1 MPNQFILSICI
12 PSRNRQIW
20 FKQTIDA
27 LRLSPRTDIQLVLAD
42 NSDDPSI
49 MNDFMRDLEGDP
61 RIVYLPSTGETLSMI
76 DNWERTAAAATGDY
90 MVFIGDDD
98 YVDPDV
104 AELIK
109 RVLVDNPDID
119 AFGWRLLGYTWP
131 HPSRGKLAVQVPFD
145 DSVVRVE
152 QSELFGRMFGWI
164 DSRHVPT
171 SGFSVYHNAVSRKLM
186 ERIRAIYGNRYFEHP
201 VVDYDSAFKVICH
214 GTRFV
219 ATARPFGVMGSCP
232 ASNSFGVGKFK
243 DMREKMSIFAAEA
256 KRDFARD
263 PLFREFPFTLEI
275 GTTAAVGIAQHW
287 YKKTYGITYENW
299 GENFARACAMDCE
312 NYLDRDSFEAA
323 SEGYRTAFS
332 LWEGGRYLPFFRPSF
347 NELAAEKR
355 GGVASGFTDKVVMID
370 QDIPVSTPAELF
382 NVVRGMVTP
391 VDMLNIP
398 AGGLRLP
405 RETQARGLHLLSA

>member
-1 MPNQFILSICI
+1 MSNQFLLSICI

-76 DNWERTAAAATGDY
+76 DNWVRTAAAATGDY

-98 YVDPDV
+98 YVDPEV
-104 AELIK
+104 AAFMH
-109 RVLVDNPDID
+109 RVLQYNPDID
-119 AFGWRLLGYTWP
+119 AFGWRLVGYTWP
-131 HPSRGKLAVQVPFD
+131 HPERGQLSVHVPFD
-145 DSVVRVE
+145 DSVVKVE
-152 QSELFGRMFGWI
+152 QSELFKRMFGWH
-164 DSRHVPT
+164 DCHHVPT
-171 SGFSVYHNAVSRKLM
+171 SGFSVYHNAISRKLM
-186 ERIRAIYGNRYFEHP
+186 ERIKAIYGGRYFEHP

-243 DMREKMSIFAAEA
+243 DMREKMALFAAEA
-256 KRDFARD
+256 RHDFARD
-263 PLFREFPFTLEI
+263 PQFREFPFTLEI

-287 YKKTYGITYENW
+287 FKKKYNLTYENW
-299 GENFARACAMDCE
+299 GENFAQACANDCA
-312 NYLDRDSFEAA
+312 NYRDRESFEAA
-323 SEGYRTAFS
+323 AEGYRTALS
-332 LWEGGRYLPFFRPSF
+332 LWEGGRYLSFFNPVFDEQRASG
-347 NELAAEKR
+347 K
-355 GGVASGFTDKVVMID
+355 GGVPSGFTDKMIIID
-370 QDIPVSTPAELF
+370 QNLPVSTPAELF
-382 NVVRGMVTP
+382 SVVRGMVTP
-391 VDMLNIP
+391 VDMMDIKP
-398 AGGLRLP
+398 TGLKYAW
-405 RETQARGLHLLSA
+405 ETRSKVEDLLCA

>member
-1 MPNQFILSICI
+1 MPNQLILSICI

-20 FKQTIDA
+20 FKQTINS

-76 DNWERTAAAATGDY
+76 DNWERTAAAATGEY

-98 YVDPDV
+98 YVDPEV

-109 RVLVDNPDID
+109 RVLEHNPDID
-119 AFGWRLLGYTWP
+119 AFGWRLVGYTWP
-131 HPSRGKLAVQVPFD
+131 HPGRGKLTVQVPFD
-145 DSVVRVE
+145 DAVVKIE
-152 QSELFGRMFGWI
+152 QAELFRRMFGWH

-171 SGFSVYHNAVSRKLM
+171 SGFSVYHNAISRKLM
-186 ERIRAIYGNRYFEHP
+186 ERIRATYGNRYFEHP

-243 DMREKMSIFAAEA
+243 DMREKMALFAAEA
-256 KRDFARD
+256 KRDFAHD
-263 PLFREFPFTLEI
+263 PEFREFPFTLEI
-275 GTTAAVGIAQHW
+275 GTTAAVGMAQHW
-287 YKKTYGITYENW
+287 FKKTYGITYENW

-312 NYLDRDSFEAA
+312 NYSDRPSFEAA
-323 SEGYRTAFS
+323 CDGYRTALS
-332 LWEGGRYLPFFRPSF
+332 LWEGGRYLSFFRPVF
-347 NELAAEKR
+347 NEALADQK
-355 GGVASGFTDKVVMID
+355 GGVASGFTDSMVMIN
-370 QDIPVSTPAELF
+370 QDLPVSTPAELF

-391 VDMLNIP
+391 VDMLKID
-398 AGGLRLP
+398 AAGLRLAH
-405 RETQARGLHLLSA
+405 ETGGKQMYLLSA